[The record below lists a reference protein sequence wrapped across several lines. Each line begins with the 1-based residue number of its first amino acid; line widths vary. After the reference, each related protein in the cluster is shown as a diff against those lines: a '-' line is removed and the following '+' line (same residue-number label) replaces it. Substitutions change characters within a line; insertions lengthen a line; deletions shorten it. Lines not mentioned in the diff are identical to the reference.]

1 VAGFLASP
9 GHGRLVLRAARR
21 PGLSFQAFQA
31 SQAFLGFLAVLA
43 AVGCAAPQTPLT
55 RTAVVPAARPAD
67 REYLGELIA
76 QARSLDLAHDRTWLR
91 LGHYQSDGAGW
102 QSQADGQ
109 NFFLAPAG
117 KTDPAAE
124 LEATLAGFFATVP
137 GSEKRV
143 EIQHPACQFP
153 ARFLWL
159 DRRLG
164 FDRSRLAPPA
174 CPRFVQFRDQLDAAS
189 ATLVFSSY
197 YLSSPA
203 SAFGHTFLRINSRKT
218 ATGEKRE
225 LLDYGIDY
233 AADVDTSNAL
243 LYAVKGLF
251 GFFPG
256 RFKRLPYY
264 YKVREYGDYES
275 RDIWEYQLAMTAAEL
290 ELLVAHVWELGSTY
304 FDYFYVSE
312 NCSYHVLGA
321 LEAAMPARDL
331 LSQLRRPVVPA
342 DTIKALSRN
351 PGLIAGV
358 HFRPSVRT
366 QFEARVQD
374 LAGRERDL
382 VERLVVTPALALP
395 DDLPPARR
403 HRGRDAAMDLVDM
416 RYAREL
422 PFDPGGEG
430 GRIKQVLGERRA
442 EIALPSDDLVIAPPL
457 SRQPHLG
464 HGSRRVGLGAGG
476 DRDGG
481 PFAVLDLRLTMHDLA
496 DPSRGYPEL
505 AQLEFLPARLR
516 IWIDDA
522 MEPGGEDDRSPLQI
536 DELWLVRIMALNAQ
550 TQFDRKLSWKA
561 QVGLARILDEGCTS
575 CTAATGTAGT
585 GASVATRGGG
595 VLGWLM
601 VDGRVQWSPDLDGL
615 GRTGNRLGV
624 GPSAGFR
631 VRLGSRLTGLVT
643 GDVMWLPAQDP
654 VATWAVDGT
663 LRWHVTGPFAL
674 DLRTAWA
681 REVAEGW
688 ATVLV
693 YH

>member
-1 VAGFLASP
+1 MTAYPGIALAAIVAGC
-9 GHGRLVLRAARR
+9 
-21 PGLSFQAFQA
+21 
-31 SQAFLGFLAVLA
+31 AV
-43 AVGCAAPQTPLT
+43 PTSPLT
-55 RTAVVPAARPAD
+55 RTAVVPATAAAD
-67 REYLGELIA
+67 RAYLAELIA
-76 QARSLDLAHDRTWLR
+76 RARALDLAHDRGWLR
-91 LGHYQSDGAGW
+91 LGHYQPAGRGW
-102 QSQADGQ
+102 ASQADGQ
-109 NFFLAPAG
+109 NFFLAAG
-117 KTDPAAE
+117 GKRDPAAE
-124 LEATLAGFFATVP
+124 LEATLAGFFGALP
-137 GSEKRV
+137 AREQPV

-153 ARFLWL
+153 ARYLWL
-159 DRRLG
+159 QRRLG
-164 FDRSRLAPPA
+164 FDGRLTPPA
-174 CPRFVQFRDQLDAAS
+174 CPRFATFRDQLDAAS

-233 AADVDTSNAL
+233 AAEVDTSNAL

-275 RDIWEYQLAMTAAEL
+275 RDLWEYQLALSPAEL

-321 LEAAMPARDL
+321 LEAALPDREL

-342 DTIKALSRN
+342 DTVKALHRN
-351 PGLIAGV
+351 PGLVTGV
-358 HFRPSVRT
+358 HYRPSVRT
-366 QFEARVQD
+366 QFEARVED
-374 LAGRERDL
+374 LSGHERDL
-382 VERLVVTPALALP
+382 VERLAVTPRTALP
-395 DDLPPARR
+395 DDLAPARR
-403 HRGRDAAMDLVDM
+403 IRVLDAAMDLVDM
-416 RYAREL
+416 RHAREL
-422 PFDPGGEG
+422 PFEPGGAG
-430 GRIKQVLGERRA
+430 GQIKHVLGERRA
-442 EIALPSDDLVIAPPL
+442 EIALPSDELTIQPPVERL
-457 SRQPHLG
+457 PHRG

-476 DRDGG
+476 GRDGG
-481 PFAVLDLRLTMHDLA
+481 PFAILDLRLTMHDLA
-496 DPSRGYPEL
+496 DPGLGYPEL

-516 IWIDDA
+516 IWIDQAVTTGDEMAGDDA
-522 MEPGGEDDRSPLQI
+522 DDRSPVQI

-550 TQFDRKLSWKA
+550 TRFDRKLSWKV
-561 QVGLARILDEGCTS
+561 QVGLARILDEGCRS
-575 CTAATGTAGT
+575 CTAATVDAGSGAAVATAG
-585 GASVATRGGG
+585 GL
-595 VLGWLM
+595 LGWFLIG
-601 VDGRVQWSPDLDGL
+601 GRAQWSPDLDGL
-615 GRTGNRLGV
+615 GTTGNRLGV
-624 GPSAGFR
+624 GPSAGAR
-631 VRLGSRLTGLVT
+631 ARLGSRLTALIT
-643 GDVMWLPAQDP
+643 GDLMWLPAQDP

-663 LRWHVTGPFAL
+663 LRWHVAGPFAL

>member
-1 VAGFLASP
+1 VRAGTGIALAAIVAGC
-9 GHGRLVLRAARR
+9 
-21 PGLSFQAFQA
+21 
-31 SQAFLGFLAVLA
+31 AV
-43 AVGCAAPQTPLT
+43 PTSPLT
-55 RTAVVPAARPAD
+55 RTAVVPATAAAD
-67 REYLGELIA
+67 RAYLAALIA
-76 QARSLDLAHDRTWLR
+76 RARALDLAHDRTWLR
-91 LGHYQSDGAGW
+91 LGHYQPDGRGW
-102 QSQADGQ
+102 ESQADGQ
-109 NFFLAPAG
+109 NFFLAESG
-117 KTDPAAE
+117 KRDPAAE
-124 LEATLAGFFATVP
+124 LEATLTGFFAALP
-137 GSEKRV
+137 AGEQPV

-153 ARFLWL
+153 ARYLWL
-159 DRRLG
+159 DRKLG
-164 FDRSRLAPPA
+164 FDARLAPPA
-174 CPRFVQFRDQLDAAS
+174 CPRFAQFRDQLDAAS

-264 YKVREYGDYES
+264 YKVREYGDYEA
-275 RDIWEYQLAMTAAEL
+275 RDIWEYQLSMSASEL

-321 LEAAMPARDL
+321 LEVALPGRDL

-342 DTIKALSRN
+342 DTIKALHRN
-351 PGLIAGV
+351 RGLVASID
-358 HFRPSVRT
+358 FRPSVRT

-374 LAGRERDL
+374 LSGRERDL
-382 VERLVVTPALALP
+382 VEQLAVTPRTALP
-395 DDLPPARR
+395 GDLAPARR
-403 HRGRDAAMDLVDM
+403 IHVLDAAMDLVDM
-416 RYAREL
+416 RHAREL
-422 PFDPGGEG
+422 PFEPGGAG

-442 EIALPSDDLVIAPPL
+442 EIALPSDELAIRPPVE
-457 SRQPHLG
+457 RQPHRG

-476 DRDGG
+476 GRDGG
-481 PFAVLDLRLTMHDLA
+481 PFAILDLRLTMHDLA
-496 DPSRGYPEL
+496 DPGRGYPEL

-516 IWIDDA
+516 VWIDEAVTSGAVDGDGA
-522 MEPGGEDDRSPLQI
+522 DSTQGRSPVQI

-550 TQFDRKLSWKA
+550 TQFDRKLSWKV
-561 QVGLARILDEGCTS
+561 QVGVARILDEGCAS
-575 CTAATGTAGT
+575 CPAATVNAGS
-585 GASVATRGGG
+585 GAAFATGGG
-595 VLGWLM
+595 GLLGWLL
-601 VDGRVQWSPDLDGL
+601 VDGRAQWSPDLDGL

-624 GPSAGFR
+624 GPSAGAR
-631 VRLGSRLTGLVT
+631 ARLGSRLTALVT

-663 LRWHVTGPFAL
+663 LRWHVAGPIAL